1 MKYGT
6 EGDYYYFKDKRELE
20 KKLPFIIKRL
30 EKWDYNDHPAAVR
43 IERYVNPASRSQEN
57 LFHAWVRILAEK
69 WCAAE
74 KKKATKDEFEF
85 TKIFLKNKFLG
96 VANYSFRDTSF
107 KGQVKSITKLSKGE
121 MCFFMDQ
128 IYNLASEKNIHLPIP
143 DDSEYL
149 ALKSKQDE

>member
-57 LFHAWVRILAEK
+57 LFHAWVRILAENGVRLK
-69 WCAAE
+69 R
-74 KKKATKDEFEF
+74 KKQ
-85 TKIFLKNKFLG
+85 LKMNLNLLKF
-96 VANYSFRDTSF
+96 F
-107 KGQVKSITKLSKGE
+107 
-121 MCFFMDQ
+121 
-128 IYNLASEKNIHLPIP
+128 
-143 DDSEYL
+143 
-149 ALKSKQDE
+149 